1 MRAER
6 PAALPSGGSLS
17 NHCRRGPAVLAGW
30 RDRAFDEAQ
39 RSLAGY
45 ELSEG
50 DVSDAKYYAEIY
62 EGAQKMI
69 TENSYNSAVTDFT
82 RSVYNTFPT
91 DILAELAGVDEPQRF
106 S

>member
-1 MRAER
+1 
-6 PAALPSGGSLS
+6 
-17 NHCRRGPAVLAGW
+17 
-30 RDRAFDEAQ
+30 
-39 RSLAGY
+39 
-45 ELSEG
+45 
-50 DVSDAKYYAEIY
+50 
-62 EGAQKMI
+62 MI